1 MKTVNQILDGK
12 GRSVYSVAPDASVYE
27 TLTLM
32 ADKNVGAL
40 VVLEGSRLCG
50 VISERD
56 YARKV
61 VLLGRL
67 SKDTPVRE
75 IMSGQVVCVGPSDS
89 VETCMGL
96 MTQKHI
102 RHLPVVEDERVVGML
117 SIGDVVKSI
126 IDEQQFT
133 IGQLEQYIM
142 GTR

>member
-1 MKTVNQILDGK
+1 MKTVNQILDDK
-12 GRSVYSVAPDASVYE
+12 GRSVHSVAPDASVYE

-61 VLLGRL
+61 ALLGRL

-75 IMSGQVVCVGPSDS
+75 IMSGQVVCVRPSDS

-96 MTQKHI
+96 MTQRHI
-102 RHLPVVEDERVVGML
+102 RHLPVVEDDRVVGML

>member
-1 MKTVNQILDGK
+1 MKTVNRILEGK
-12 GRSVYSVAPDASVYE
+12 GRSVHSVAPDASVYE
-27 TLTLM
+27 ALTLM

-56 YARKV
+56 YARKIT
-61 VLLGRL
+61 LLGRL

-75 IMSGQVVCVGPSDS
+75 IMSGQVVCVRPSDG

-96 MTQKHI
+96 MTQKRI
-102 RHLPVVEDERVVGML
+102 RHLPVVEGDRVVGVL

-133 IGQLEQYIM
+133 IEQLERYIT